1 MCTHVAFSNISL
13 CFTLI
18 RQWNNEKEEYVPPP
32 FLQYSWSCSGHI
44 QESLPFIKNNQQR
57 KAKKND
63 KTYPFPRALMF
74 RLNWSPKG
82 ILTPKSSDYKSVP
95 QVFSV
100 ISGKCQL
107 LMVQEAIIPTQKIG
121 QRKKGRNLVSETR
134 CWKKKTQRENKEAH
148 RRKYND
154 VYLLFYIQKI
164 SINTVTY
171 SYIHLHLY
179 LHPYLYFTH
188 ICPYIQSVSG
198 KKQTW

>member
-1 MCTHVAFSNISL
+1 MCPA
-13 CFTLI
+13 
-18 RQWNNEKEEYVPPP
+18 P
-32 FLQYSWSCSGHI
+32 FLQCSWSCSGHI

-57 KAKKND
+57 KATKND

-74 RLNWSPKG
+74 KLNWSPKG

-100 ISGKCQL
+100 ISRKCQL

-121 QRKKGRNLVSETR
+121 QGKKGKNLVNETKY
-134 CWKKKTQRENKEAH
+134 WKKKIQRENIGAH
-148 RRKYND
+148 WKKYND

-164 SINTVTY
+164 SIDTVTY
-171 SYIHLHLY
+171 SYIHLY

-198 KKQTW
+198 KKQTWWLRTQTQKQILQVDTEALAGHVT